1 MIYTSVPTSFKT
13 GWTISSVQSP
23 KGNMMHFKKKL
34 NSDIQ
39 TAASIGT
46 SQIIL
51 NPALLDLCHEYKET
65 KDFNNQQ

>member
-1 MIYTSVPTSFKT
+1 
-13 GWTISSVQSP
+13 
-23 KGNMMHFKKKL
+23 MMHFKKKL

-51 NPALLDLCHEYKET
+51 NPALLDFCHEYKET
-65 KDFNNQQ
+65 KDFNNQQWQKLINL